1 METPTLEAVSYLM
14 HMEKGSR
21 MALCQEKII
30 PRRYSGVSHSNLT
43 PLFTVRIFFKKK
55 KTKNTQYLYMFF
67 ETRVQN

>member
-1 METPTLEAVSYLM
+1 METPTLEAVSYLT

-21 MALCQEKII
+21 MALCQEKNI

-43 PLFTVRIFFKKK
+43 PLFTVRIFFQK